1 VSTDPY
7 KYFRIEARELLD
19 GLGEGLLKLEKD
31 TRDKELVPRL
41 LRLAHTLKG
50 ASRVVKLAEVAEQ
63 THALEGALEPYRDGL
78 QPMPADRFAGMLGL
92 LDAIRKG
99 ITSIDAPGDGDGAL
113 PRAARAEETL
123 ETVRVEVGEMN
134 DLLEGVAEATVQV
147 RGLQSEG
154 AALDRAQRAAQLLV
168 DLLGSRRLDESG
180 AAAGIASVAKA
191 RGLAEELQRSLGRI
205 QRSVSSGAGQAA
217 RELSAVRDAANR
229 LRLLPASSVFA
240 PLGRVCQDAAQSL
253 HKSVSFH
260 TSGGAHRLDA
270 HVLLALRD
278 VLLQLVRNAVA
289 HGIEAPSERVL
300 SGKSSTGR
308 VDVEVERRG
317 ARVVFRCRDDGRGID
332 VDALRR
338 VAVSRG
344 LLSAAEASRLSLDGA
359 VELIL
364 RGGLTTTGTV
374 TEVSGRG
381 IGLDAVRETAARLK
395 ADVTARSERGR
406 GTTIEIIVPVAL
418 SSLPVLKVEMGGTA
432 ASIPLESVH
441 RTLRL
446 NDRDVVRSGDHDS
459 IVHDGQAIPFAFLS
473 NALFKQPRTRGSG
486 ACSAVVVGSGSAFA
500 ALGVD
505 RLLGTESVIVRPI
518 PAEAGAE
525 PIVAGASLDAEGHPE
540 LVLDP
545 DRLVAAVRVE
555 ATARVDP
562 NVTRRPPLLVVDDSL
577 TTRMLE
583 QSILESAGFEVDLA
597 ASAEE
602 ALAKA
607 AARRYGVFIVDVEMP
622 GMDGFDFVAR
632 TRADPVLRETP
643 AILLTSRSSEEDRQR
658 GRDVGAHAYMVKG
671 EFDQGHLL
679 QLIRGIIG

>member
-19 GLGEGLLKLEKD
+19 GLGEGLIQLEKD

-50 ASRVVKLAEVAEQ
+50 ASRVVKLADVAEQ
-63 THALEGALEPYRDGL
+63 THALEGALEPYRDGSR
-78 QPMPADRFAGMLGL
+78 PMPHDEVAGVLGVL
-92 LDAIRKG
+92 NALRKRIG
-99 ITSIDAPGDGDGAL
+99 SIDAPGDGDGAL

-147 RGLQSEG
+147 RGLQNEG
-154 AALDRAQRAAQLLV
+154 AALERAERAAQLLV
-168 DLLGSRRLDESG
+168 DLFSPRRLDESG
-180 AAAGIASVAKA
+180 SPAGSPSAARA
-191 RGLAEELQRSLGRI
+191 RGLAEELLRSLGGI
-205 QRSVSSGAGQAA
+205 QRSVSSGAAQAA

-240 PLGRVCQDAAQSL
+240 PLERVCQDAAQSL
-253 HKSVSFH
+253 HKSVGFH
-260 TSGGAHRLDA
+260 TSGGTHRLDA

-300 SGKSSTGR
+300 SGKPPVGR

-338 VAVSRG
+338 VALSRG
-344 LLSAAEASRLSLDGA
+344 LLSAAEAASLSLDRA

-364 RGGLTTTGTV
+364 RGGLTTTRTV

-395 ADVTARSERGR
+395 ADVTAHSERGR
-406 GTTIEIIVPVAL
+406 GTTLEICVPVAL
-418 SSLPVLKVEMGGTA
+418 SSLPVLRVEMGDTA
-432 ASIPLESVH
+432 ASIPLESVQ

-446 NDRDVVRSGDHDS
+446 NDSDVVRSGDHDS
-459 IVHDGQAIPFAFLS
+459 ILHDGQAIPFAFLS
-473 NALFKQPRTRGSG
+473 TALFKHASARPSG
-486 ACSAVVVGSGSAFA
+486 ARSAVVVGSGSALA
-500 ALGVD
+500 AVGVD
-505 RLLGTESVIVRPI
+505 RLLGIESVIVRPV
-518 PAEAGAE
+518 PAEAAAE
-525 PIVAGASLDAEGHPE
+525 PIVAGASLDAEGHPQ

-545 DRLVAAVRVE
+545 ERLVTAVRVE
-555 ATARVDP
+555 AAAYVDRDAA
-562 NVTRRPPLLVVDDSL
+562 RRPPLLVVDDSL

-602 ALAKA
+602 ALGKA

-622 GMDGFDFVAR
+622 GIDGFDFVAR

-643 AILLTSRSSEEDRQR
+643 AILLTSRSSEADRQR
-658 GRDVGAHAYMVKG
+658 GRDVGARAYMVKG